1 MTGNW
6 FDPSTES
13 SLPFSWIRILGCL
26 SINKYTM
33 GQVQSRPP
41 STHYYSVPKHYHI
54 MHTIRGGWV
63 GQTFALA
70 TSNDSGGRKSRIRR
84 SKEER
89 KTMIESFVKKYQKSN
104 NGNFPSL
111 NLTHKEVGGSFY
123 TVREIVREIIQENR
137 VLGPSK
143 LFSEVD
149 NEFLEQHP
157 VGSISFDPQN
167 GLSLSDK
174 THAVTHTLSDQD
186 QITSGEHIFTFSPQ
200 FHGPE
205 TVELDN
211 RRIVDGQ
218 SEADEKDGGSDEPS
232 MRHSVTIHH
241 QDSSKDDI
249 LYFTEPFPQSNSQKC
264 VDDQIVNRSETFEKD
279 QECDKPT
286 KTNSIPIHQDTTVE
300 TSVLSSGM
308 FPGPRSQ
315 RLSDEQVVDKSSQI
329 NEKTEA
335 VTYTEAVVEEIL
347 DREKIEPVSK
357 TIHDVDGEVSRLSDV
372 TGDLEEKA
380 NQHEGIMFTN
390 SSSVLINEKVE
401 EKLPS
406 LESSDFSTT
415 IEATTLDGSFVKDV
429 EAKDSLPDGTKT
441 SDSPKQSIL
450 KEPTA
455 VGRKP
460 YLQDNGSF
468 QKESNP
474 MLDRINLET
483 WERTSKKS
491 PDPNPLLTLLKGFIS
506 AFVKFWTE

>member
-1 MTGNW
+1 
-6 FDPSTES
+6 
-13 SLPFSWIRILGCL
+13 
-26 SINKYTM
+26 
-33 GQVQSRPP
+33 
-41 STHYYSVPKHYHI
+41 

-149 NEFLEQHP
+149 NSEFLEQHP
-157 VGSISFDPQN
+157 VGSISFDPRN

-174 THAVTHTLSDQD
+174 THAVTHTASDGD

-205 TVELDN
+205 TMELDN

-218 SEADEKDGGSDEPS
+218 SEADENDGGSDELS
-232 MRHSVTIHH
+232 MRHSATIHH
-241 QDSSKDDI
+241 QDCSKDDV

-264 VDDQIVNRSETFEKD
+264 VEDQIVNGSETFEKD

-286 KTNSIPIHQDTTVE
+286 ITNTIPIHQDSTFE

-308 FPGPRSQ
+308 FPGPGSQ
-315 RLSDEQVVDKSSQI
+315 RLSDEQIVDKNSQI
-329 NEKTEA
+329 NEKQEA
-335 VTYTEAVVEEIL
+335 VTYMEAVVEEIL
-347 DREKIEPVSK
+347 DREKDRVKELETSEAVISHKKPEVLVETFPLMPVSK
-357 TIHDVDGEVSRLSDV
+357 TIHDMDGEVCRLSDV
-372 TGDLEEKA
+372 TGALEEKA

-390 SSSVLINEKVE
+390 SSSVLINGKVE

-415 IEATTLDGSFVKDV
+415 TEATSFDGSIVKDV

-506 AFVKFWTE
+506 AFVKFWSE